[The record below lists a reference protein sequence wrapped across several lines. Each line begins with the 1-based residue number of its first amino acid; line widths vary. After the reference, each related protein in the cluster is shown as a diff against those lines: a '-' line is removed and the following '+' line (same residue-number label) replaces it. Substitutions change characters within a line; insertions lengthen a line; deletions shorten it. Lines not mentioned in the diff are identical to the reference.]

1 MPSIPDRSRSALAR
15 PEAHRRARERARAER
30 IEDTPGQPR
39 HRGREITRRLLA
51 DLAPAHATRVTVA
64 DEKDGHGTI
73 RTIRPTG
80 RPRARAVEDHPFV
93 TLTTTGTGRCPG
105 GIMWALV
112 VDMDHDD
119 SLLRLYAADVPAPS
133 WIIEKGRN
141 GHVQAGWIIEAVAL
155 GPNARPGPIAYAED
169 VRAALTAAVGGDT
182 AFTNRR
188 HWNPTWP
195 GWETE
200 GRVIWGPT
208 APRTLGALRAEM
220 IERGTWPSSEAQ
232 RARRQRTHPDA
243 VRALLATAT
252 SSITVTTGE
261 RNQFVF
267 DYARL
272 RPSGT
277 VADAAAE
284 ANAMCAPPLPSAEVA
299 GIVRSIE
306 RYEART
312 GCCGRER
319 GTGKVSDT
327 YRAAQAARGRV
338 GGSRSTPA
346 QHAQRVAAARR
357 ATTARSR
364 RAAERA
370 QQARRQARNG
380 WTTARIAE
388 HHGVTTRAVRGWLSA
403 PTKQAEKTGASGYPW
418 PSHRTPLARA
428 GALPAPLLPP
438 TMPLRTPAT
447 MPPHL
452 PRERIST

>member
-1 MPSIPDRSRSALAR
+1 MSRIPDSYRGATAR
-15 PEAHRRARERARAER
+15 AEACRRARE
-30 IEDTPGQPR
+30 G
-39 HRGREITRRLLA
+39 TRRLLA
-51 DLAPAHATRVTVA
+51 DLAPAHATRVTVT
-64 DEKDGHGTI
+64 DEKDGHGTV

-80 RPRARAVEDHPFV
+80 RPRARTVEDHPFV
-93 TLTTTGTGRCPG
+93 TLTTAGTGRGPG

-155 GPNARPGPIAYAED
+155 GPNARPGPIVYAED

-232 RARRQRTHPDA
+232 RARRQCTHPDA
-243 VRALLATAT
+243 ARALVATAT

-272 RPSGT
+272 RASGT

-299 GIVRSIE
+299 GIVRSIG

-312 GCCGRER
+312 ARCGRER
-319 GTGKVSDT
+319 GTGKVSDA

-370 QQARRQARNG
+370 LQARRQARNG
-380 WTTARIAE
+380 WTTASIAE
-388 HHGVTTRAVRGWLSA
+388 HHGVTTRTVRGWLSA
-403 PTKQAEKTGASGYPW
+403 PTKRAENTGASGYPDAPDW
-418 PSHRTPLARA
+418 TPTPLRA
-428 GALPAPLLPP
+428 AVPGAPQR
-438 TMPLRTPAT
+438 PLRSNRYPRLH
-447 MPPHL
+447 PPPRPD
-452 PRERIST
+452 PREKMTP